1 MATYQLEN
9 AHKAKLWMKVV
20 AVLLAAVM
28 VIGALVELLC
38 QTSMVKNRLEVSA
51 MMSGYTKDIVDTSK
65 AAAIDKQTMAEDDK
79 VLAVKNRDGSNT
91 AYIFS
96 EPIYYEDA
104 DGQIRTKDISIQ
116 KVKDKT
122 LSELGYDFENGQNDI
137 RIHFSKDPA
146 VGTKV
151 SSDSWAYSLSP
162 AGKRDSAKST
172 ANLGEKV
179 QLSNMGERFD
189 AFQYKDLYGSGSA
202 LNFYPELNGLK
213 DEIILSTVPSSP
225 VFEFT
230 LTTTG
235 ATADLNKD
243 GTISIIDKKTK
254 EAVQTMNAPFAYDS
268 EYMGDDPADTK

>member
-9 AHKAKLWMKVV
+9 AHKTKLWMKVV

-179 QLSNMGERFD
+179 RLSNMDELFD
-189 AFQYKDLYGSGSA
+189 VFQYKDLYGSGSE

-213 DEIILSTVPSSP
+213 DEITLSAAPSSP

-235 ATADLNKD
+235 AI
-243 GTISIIDKKTK
+243 GPMQS
-254 EAVQTMNAPFAYDS
+254 
-268 EYMGDDPADTK
+268 

>member
-9 AHKAKLWMKVV
+9 AHKTKLWMKVV

-122 LSELGYDFENGQNDI
+122 CLNSAMTSRTDKTTSESISQ
-137 RIHFSKDPA
+137 K
-146 VGTKV
+146 T
-151 SSDSWAYSLSP
+151 
-162 AGKRDSAKST
+162 
-172 ANLGEKV
+172 
-179 QLSNMGERFD
+179 QLSVRKYQVTAGLILCLLPESRFRGTWQK
-189 AFQYKDLYGSGSA
+189 ALATKSGFPTWANGSMP
-202 LNFYPELNGLK
+202 F
-213 DEIILSTVPSSP
+213 STKTSMAP
-225 VFEFT
+225 V
-230 LTTTG
+230 LH
-235 ATADLNKD
+235 
-243 GTISIIDKKTK
+243 
-254 EAVQTMNAPFAYDS
+254 
-268 EYMGDDPADTK
+268 